1 MTLWRLFTSD
11 KRHYDN
17 IEKLKKVS
25 NGGDILANLKY
36 HRQRGLIIRLYLK
49 MGKDYRPIILDKLTQ
64 KLKKPRSTLCKC
76 LEKWRRI
83 IEKEKAIETINS
95 MKAYVKNLLI

>member
-1 MTLWRLFTSD
+1 MTRWRLFTSD

-25 NGGDILANLKY
+25 NGGDILANLK
-36 HRQRGLIIRLYLK
+36 HRKQRDLIIRLYRK

-64 KLKKPRSTLCKC
+64 LHQEPFDLISITRNFERPLTKILKN
-76 LEKWRRI
+76 I
-83 IEKEKAIETINS
+83 
-95 MKAYVKNLLI
+95 KNQE